1 MKDYR
6 CCIIRRYQVAFFQD
20 GAKNHRSRP
29 ALFKRIWQ
37 SLTGPRAAD
46 SDNARLEYMTKVIL
60 VFNCLVIL
68 PFLPISIIGAFTKKT
83 PLDTTIWLALMLLI
97 FIGGWIAANRGY
109 RKVGGFITSVVFL
122 LVGAYGNYVGGIDAP
137 AMLLYALAIIVAAIL
152 MGWRAQLVVLVL
164 SLVSFVGFGFAHHI
178 HLLPAARDAENM
190 FVNRISI
197 VVACLAVIALG
208 VWFLRYQYQQSINEL
223 RTSSKKNRALLETI
237 SDGVVYSNL
246 EGEIVDLNEGA
257 ATMFKLPDRQSVL
270 GRNIIEFLAP
280 EDQKLADGLHDIL
293 LTNSSTGSIKC
304 TGLLPNGSR
313 IFLEINSAVFLDKT
327 GKPTG
332 FVSTMRDIT
341 QRKQI
346 EDELAK
352 YREQLENLVSERT
365 AELKDA
371 YDEMESFSYSIS
383 HDLRSPL
390 RGIDGYTSLVARD
403 PENKLS
409 PTSLT
414 YIDHIRTSTHRM
426 ADLISDL
433 LDFSRLIRHPLSCRE
448 THPDVIASE
457 VKEELLKND
466 YSSSDFEISIEKMP
480 VCFADPVLLRQ
491 VYFNLLDNAF
501 KYSHKRER
509 SVIKVGSKTGEQ
521 NEIIY
526 FVSDNGI
533 GFDMQYAEKLFG
545 MFQRLHTDPDY
556 KGTGIGLAT
565 VQRIIQRHNGK
576 IWVTSKINEGTTFY
590 FTLNNPQLKTIS

>member
-1 MKDYR
+1 M
-6 CCIIRRYQVAFFQD
+6 
-20 GAKNHRSRP
+20 
-29 ALFKRIWQ
+29 
-37 SLTGPRAAD
+37 TGPRAAD

-68 PFLPISIIGAFTKKT
+68 PFLPISIIGVITKKT

-97 FIGGWIAANRGY
+97 FIGGWIAANKGY
-109 RKVGGFITSVVFL
+109 RKVGGFITCVVFL

-137 AMLLYALAIIVAAIL
+137 AMLLYAIAIIVAAIL
-152 MGWRAQLVVLVL
+152 MGWRAQLIVLIL
-164 SLVSFVGFGFAHHI
+164 SLLSFVSFGLAHHI
-178 HLLPAARDAENM
+178 DLLPTARNADTM
-190 FVNRISI
+190 FINRISI

-237 SDGVVYSNL
+237 SDGVVYSDL
-246 EGEIVDLNEGA
+246 EGRVVDLNEGA
-257 ATMFKLPDRQSVL
+257 ATMFKLPDRKSVL
-270 GRNIIEFLAP
+270 GRNIVEFLAP
-280 EDQKLADGLHDIL
+280 EDQKLADGLRDIL
-293 LTNSSTGSIKC
+293 LSNSPTGSVKC

-313 IFLEINSAVFLDKT
+313 IFLEINSALFLDKT

-365 AELKDA
+365 AELKKA
-371 YDEMESFSYSIS
+371 YEEMESFSYSIS

-390 RGIDGYTSLVARD
+390 RGIDGYTSLVVKD
-403 PENKLS
+403 PDNKLS

-414 YIDHIRTSTHRM
+414 YMEHIRTSTHRM
-426 ADLISDL
+426 AELISDL
-433 LDFSRLIRHPLSCRE
+433 LDFSRLIRHPLSCCE
-448 THPDVIASE
+448 TQPEKIANE

-466 YSSSDFEISIEKMP
+466 YSGCEYEIFVDQMP
-480 VCFADPVLLRQ
+480 ACIADPVLLRQ
-491 VYFNLLDNAF
+491 VYFNLLDNAL
-501 KYSHKRER
+501 KYSHKREK
-509 SVIKVGSKTGEQ
+509 SVIRVGSQ
-521 NEIIY
+521 RNDHNENVY

-565 VQRIIQRHNGK
+565 VQRIVQRHNGK

-590 FTLNNPQLKTIS
+590 FTLNNPQSKGIS